1 MDTPPVP
8 SSTPLQRYKLLLI
21 FILISA
27 VLVAVILW
35 FTSSRV
41 SAPAEKGGGRRG
53 SRDNGPVPIVPGVA
67 QKKDLPIYLDGI
79 GTVQGL
85 NTVTIRP
92 RVDGQ
97 LIKVNFT
104 EGQEVKTGDVL
115 AQIDPLPFKAQLD
128 QVVAKKNQDDAQL
141 SNARVDLNRYV
152 DMVAKN
158 VIAHQQY
165 DTQKA
170 MVAQI
175 EAVVKTDQ
183 AAIDGAQ
190 VQLNYATITSP
201 INGRA
206 GIRLVDEGNM
216 VRASDTNGLVVIT
229 QLQPISVVFTLP
241 EQSLKEIHGK
251 MGPGQ
256 ITVFAMDR
264 DNSTVLGKGTL
275 TVIDNQIDISTGTIR
290 LKATFPNE
298 DLQLWPGEFVN
309 VRLLLTTRKDAIV
322 VPVPVIQ
329 HGPNGTYA
337 FVIKEDQT
345 VEIRPLKVGQVDGG
359 EALVEEGLQAGEQ
372 VVVEGQYKLQK
383 GSKVILPGAQGDAAK
398 PSGSRRSKKS

>member
-8 SSTPLQRYKLLLI
+8 SSPPLQRHKLLLI

-27 VLVAVILW
+27 VLVAVIWW

-309 VRLLLTTRKDAIV
+309 VRLLLTTRKDAVV

-337 FVIKEDQT
+337 FVIKEDQS

-372 VVVEGQYKLQK
+372 VVVEGQYKLQN

>member
-1 MDTPPVP
+1 MATPPVP
-8 SSTPLQRYKLLLI
+8 SVTPLQRHKLLLI

-27 VLVAVILW
+27 VLVAVIWW

-256 ITVFAMDR
+256 ITVLAMDR

-309 VRLLLTTRKDAIV
+309 VRLLLTTRKDAVV

-345 VEIRPLKVGQVDGG
+345 VEIRPLRVGQVDDG

-372 VVVEGQYKLQK
+372 VVVEGQYKLQN

>member
-1 MDTPPVP
+1 MANPPVP
-8 SSTPLQRYKLLLI
+8 SVTPLQRHKLLLI

-27 VLVAVILW
+27 VLVAVIWW

-104 EGQEVKTGDVL
+104 EGQDVKTGDVL

-128 QVVAKKNQDDAQL
+128 QVVAKKNQVDAQL
-141 SNARVDLNRYV
+141 SNARMDLNRYV

-158 VIAHQQY
+158 VIAHQQF

-216 VRASDTNGLVVIT
+216 VHASDTNGLVVIT

-256 ITVFAMDR
+256 ITVLAMDR

-290 LKATFPNE
+290 LKAAFPNE

-309 VRLLLTTRKDAIV
+309 VRLLLTTRKDAVV

-345 VEIRPLKVGQVDGG
+345 VEIRPLRVGQVDGG

>member
-8 SSTPLQRYKLLLI
+8 SSPPLQRHKLLLI

-27 VLVAVILW
+27 VLVAVIWW

-256 ITVFAMDR
+256 ITVLAMDR

-309 VRLLLTTRKDAIV
+309 VRLLLTTRKDAVV

-345 VEIRPLKVGQVDGG
+345 VEIRPLRVGQVDDG

-372 VVVEGQYKLQK
+372 VVVEGQYKLQN

>member
-8 SSTPLQRYKLLLI
+8 SSTPLQRHKLLLI

-27 VLVAVILW
+27 VLVAVIWW

-372 VVVEGQYKLQK
+372 VVVEGQYKLQN

>member
-8 SSTPLQRYKLLLI
+8 SSTPLQRHKLLLI

-256 ITVFAMDR
+256 ITVLAMDR

-309 VRLLLTTRKDAIV
+309 VRLLLTTRKDAVV

-345 VEIRPLKVGQVDGG
+345 VEIRPLRVGQVDGG

>member
-27 VLVAVILW
+27 VLVAVIWW
-35 FTSSRV
+35 FTSSRL

-216 VRASDTNGLVVIT
+216 VHASDTNGLVVIT

-256 ITVFAMDR
+256 ITVLAMDR

-309 VRLLLTTRKDAIV
+309 VRLLLTTRKDAVV

-337 FVIKEDQT
+337 FVVKEDQT